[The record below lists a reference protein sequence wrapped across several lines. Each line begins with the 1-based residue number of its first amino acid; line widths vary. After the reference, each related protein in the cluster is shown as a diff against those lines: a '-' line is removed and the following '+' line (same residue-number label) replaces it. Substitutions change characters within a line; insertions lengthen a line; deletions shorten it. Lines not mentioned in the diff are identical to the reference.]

1 MVTLDLGQPPGS
13 SRTVLTSSDGSRVQR
28 SILPSGIRVLTESVP
43 GARSVALGLWVGV
56 GSRDEGTNTGG
67 ASHFLEHLLFKGT
80 SRRSAYEISA
90 EIEAV
95 GGDLNAF
102 TTKECT
108 CFHARVLAD
117 DLALATD
124 VLADMVTNSVLAAA
138 DFDAE
143 RQVVIEELAMNEDD
157 PTDVARQA
165 FARLAYGPSPLAR
178 PIIGTVAGLRA
189 ITRAQV
195 VRHYRRHYRPGNLVI
210 TAAGALEHRQL
221 VSLVK
226 RATRGW
232 VSGGVGPDP
241 EPVAA
246 RALRDRPRRISKT
259 PAVIVTPRPT
269 EQAHIVLGFPGIAGT
284 DERRW
289 PLAALD
295 VALGGGMSS
304 RLFQEVR
311 EQRGLAYAV
320 ATFRSGYSDAGV
332 MGVYAGTQPSRAGET
347 VAVIREVLAGA
358 AADGLEAAE
367 LERAKGQ
374 LRGSSVLETEDPG
387 ARMSRLGEAEVLT
400 GTYLSVDDLIERI
413 DAVDQTAVAAVA
425 AELLVGPETLSVVGP
440 YEPDHDFARVGEV

>member
-1 MVTLDLGQPPGS
+1 MVLLDLAQRPGS
-13 SRTVLTSSDGSRVQR
+13 QRTLLTSSDGARVCR
-28 SILPSGIRVLTESVP
+28 SVLPSGIRVLTESVP

-56 GSRDEGTNTGG
+56 GSRDEGARAGG

-80 SRRSAYEISA
+80 DRRSAYEISA
-90 EIEAV
+90 AIEAV

-102 TTKECT
+102 TSKECT

-117 DLALATD
+117 DLGLATD
-124 VLADMVTNSVLAAA
+124 VLTDMVTSSRLAAA

-157 PTDVARQA
+157 PADVARQA
-165 FARLAYGPSPLAR
+165 FARLAYGTSPLAR

-195 VRHYRRHYRPGNLVI
+195 IRHYRRHYRPGTLVV
-210 TAAGALEHRQL
+210 TAAGAVEHRHL

-226 RATRGW
+226 TATRGW
-232 VSGGVGPDP
+232 KAGTAAGTTVP
-241 EPVAA
+241 A
-246 RALRDRPRRISKT
+246 RALRDRPRRISKS
-259 PAVIVTPRPT
+259 AGVVVTTRPT
-269 EQAHIVLGFPGIAGT
+269 EQAHLVLGFPGIRGT

-311 EQRGLAYAV
+311 ERRGLAYSV
-320 ATFRSGYSDAGV
+320 ATFRSGYSDAGLI
-332 MGVYAGTQPSRAGET
+332 GVYAGTQPTRANET
-347 VAVIREVLAGA
+347 VAVIREVLAQA
-358 AADGLEAAE
+358 ASEGLEPTE

-387 ARMSRLGEAEVLT
+387 ARMSRLGEAEILT
-400 GTYLSVDDLIERI
+400 GSYLSVDDLIERI
-413 DAVDQTAVAAVA
+413 DGINQSDVAAVA
-425 AELLVGPETLSVVGP
+425 ATLLVGPETLSVVGP
-440 YEPDHDFARVGEV
+440 YESDHDFATVGGR